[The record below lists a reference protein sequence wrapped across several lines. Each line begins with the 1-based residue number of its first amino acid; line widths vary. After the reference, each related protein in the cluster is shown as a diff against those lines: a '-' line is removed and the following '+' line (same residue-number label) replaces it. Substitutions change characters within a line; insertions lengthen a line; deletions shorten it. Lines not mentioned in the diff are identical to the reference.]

1 MNATTQKLV
10 STIDP
15 KMRASLTRKLTS
27 LKKKHNSLSRVP
39 PDITADRMGMAPIPE
54 AAFETDDIDA
64 AASAPAA
71 APAVAALDTK
81 YPVTIRK
88 TLDQGD
94 CFYSAIYRASKER
107 EDLLNKLS
115 NCLSLDPSDEALF
128 IESFR
133 DRVANRI
140 ISNDGPIIYDNTKLR
155 AETNSNTY
163 VSIIENY
170 PEWFREEFGNYGENI
185 GDRDSFIQ
193 RLAYHVREPGEWVG
207 EIEVGII
214 TEELKKCGIL
224 LEIRSNTETE
234 LYKTSQNMVVIHLY
248 NPNEQHYEYFSFEAA
263 STFRK
268 SIKIRKPGI
277 IKRPIEEA
285 DDLPRKQIPNQYN
298 LAKEEVPADKTV
310 QEEYNLKNNQTQL
323 DELQPQYD
331 KEYALKAD
339 QKRLDELQT
348 HYDNC
353 TKSCSILKK
362 ELDEL
367 KSIEQKKIIEN
378 ITLDRSSKLI
388 ELLAKR
394 ILDPSP
400 NWKEKIDLLIN
411 IPTSLTGDYLRGG
424 DYFEALFQL
433 AIAINILPQ
442 YKNKFIKFYDITG
455 YKQFVEKPNYLY
467 NKTILNS
474 GGGEQGISDISFEVS
489 ESPNFD
495 ESHKD
500 SDKYTCGT
508 PPSPPPSSKNGN
520 PFYFVSVK
528 GYKKEKS
535 VKSEYDIP
543 LLDQQLQLF
552 PDKNKHILVC
562 VKNKEQ
568 FLQRLSR
575 TRIEFLK
582 KSIDYVIGYNEVID
596 AFSEYRIG
604 FFNRLGDKT
613 VDTLIRELY
622 PMNISVQKP
631 MLSLYFHQEL
641 VVKSV
646 INRIDTIEHKSLDK
660 PHFLCIGVLPRGG
673 KSFIAGGIINSHK
686 EIKQKGTGYNVL
698 FLTSAVNETR
708 DQFKSDLIDKFSD
721 FSDFEF
727 VDVVSEKGDVSLIK
741 GDSSKP
747 NKFYFISR
755 QLSSIKEQGEKEQI
769 GETSII
775 AEPDILKK
783 LEFKLGALPDFDI
796 IFFDEAHIGITSST
810 VRKNFQIAFQ
820 RFNIPIVL
828 MTATYKKPA
837 NILDSLEDLFVWD
850 LSDVKEMKSLSML
863 SLDQFIEKTPDV
875 LIRYP
880 KVAEEILRERIK
892 NGETE
897 MKLAKPYL
905 NFPNPNFISLTFTDS
920 TIRNLIESGGGYSFT
935 RAFEVNSVPVD
946 LLDYTKY
953 NDWGNMIRNKEHAL
967 RLRQFLT
974 PEEEP
979 EDIDFL
985 KGNQRKFRALNQIFR
1000 IAQDPK
1006 NPSRPIQGKPF
1017 SILMFLPFNFGE
1029 RHDIVKIGELCRIW
1043 GSFMRQAS
1051 YWRNNFV
1058 FLTLSTLTD
1067 PKYKPHPQMTPE
1079 LAVERGLCHR
1089 EDFPNIKDLKKLIR
1103 TIELEAL
1110 KKDKGL
1116 VILSGDVAKM
1126 GISLPCVDV
1135 VCMMTNNADADD
1147 LIQKMYRGLT
1157 DDPPMKKN
1165 GFIIDLDLKRIIRAM
1180 FEYDM
1185 EKDKLRTSIE
1195 NVPSVEE
1202 RLTKVFE
1209 LCNWGTD
1216 AYIEDHPEKDFNDI
1230 MNDIKSIVLDQLKNK
1245 ILGEFDNNLKKL
1257 DEEQIKLINEDSD
1270 LKNEMKSALEFTS
1283 SKKGKKPPKPQ
1294 DLSER
1299 GTAIPEGENPVAE
1312 TRGVKESA
1320 AEERAPAQAASQAPR
1335 LNEKEINEKMK
1346 AIIKT
1351 FVNSLVI
1358 KSAEPWTSNLNMAT
1372 LLKKF
1377 NEDKMKLPTPISCEC
1392 TETTNCKKQ
1401 HDNLYQAAFCELKN
1415 YAMVPKT
1422 DNKFDYN
1429 YEIHQKIMALIENIF
1444 KNSKLVLNWNI
1455 YIENLLKEISQTKS
1469 LKIGGKYTR
1478 KLRRPKV
1485 DGVFGIRKKI

>member
-1 MNATTQKLV
+1 MNTTNKRRL
-10 STIDP
+10 II
-15 KMRASLTRKLTS
+15 KRKKTKPS
-27 LKKKHNSLSRVP
+27 VVP
-39 PDITADRMGMAPIPE
+39 PDTGADSIVERPLVREDTSLVIADEFPPASAAPPVKDDDTDTVISPDSVEGVELSPIQAPPVAHPVAPVIEPIP
-54 AAFETDDIDA
+54 T
-64 AASAPAA
+64 PAIEPIL
-71 APAVAALDTK
+71 APAVELVPAVTDASEQSA
-81 YPVTIRK
+81 PVTVAKKIR
-88 TLDQGD
+88 
-94 CFYSAIYRASKER
+94 
-107 EDLLNKLS
+107 
-115 NCLSLDPSDEALF
+115 
-128 IESFR
+128 
-133 DRVANRI
+133 
-140 ISNDGPIIYDNTKLR
+140 
-155 AETNSNTY
+155 
-163 VSIIENY
+163 
-170 PEWFREEFGNYGENI
+170 
-185 GDRDSFIQ
+185 
-193 RLAYHVREPGEWVG
+193 
-207 EIEVGII
+207 
-214 TEELKKCGIL
+214 LKKPPPPAPV
-224 LEIRSNTETE
+224 SE
-234 LYKTSQNMVVIHLY
+234 L
-248 NPNEQHYEYFSFEAA
+248 
-263 STFRK
+263 
-268 SIKIRKPGI
+268 
-277 IKRPIEEA
+277 
-285 DDLPRKQIPNQYN
+285 
-298 LAKEEVPADKTV
+298 
-310 QEEYNLKNNQTQL
+310 LKNTNL
-323 DELQPQYD
+323 DE
-331 KEYALKAD
+331 EYALEAD
-339 QKRLDELQT
+339 QKRLDELKIQ
-348 HYDNC
+348 YESC
-353 TKSCSILKK
+353 IKSCSILKK

-367 KSIEQKKIIEN
+367 ESIEQKKIIEN
-378 ITLDRSSKLI
+378 ITLDRSRKLI
-388 ELLAKR
+388 DLLIQR

-400 NWKEKIDLLIN
+400 DWREKIDLLIR

-442 YKNKFIKFYDITG
+442 YKNKFVKFYDITG

-489 ESPNFD
+489 DSPNFD
-495 ESHKD
+495 ETHKE
-500 SDKYTCGT
+500 SDKYTCGI
-508 PPSPPPSSKNGN
+508 PPSPLPPSKNGN

-562 VKNKEQ
+562 VRNKEQ
-568 FLQRLSR
+568 FLQRLAR
-575 TRIEFLK
+575 TKIEFLK
-582 KSIDYVIGYNEVID
+582 KSIDYVVGYNEVID
-596 AFSEYRIG
+596 AFSEYRIA

-613 VDTLIRELY
+613 VDSLVRELY
-622 PMNISVQKP
+622 PVDVSFQKP

-641 VVKSV
+641 VAKSV
-646 INRIDTIEHKSLDK
+646 INRINTIDHKSLDK

-686 EIKQKGTGYNVL
+686 EKKQKETGYNVL

-727 VDVVSEKGDVSLIK
+727 VDVVSEKGDILLTK

-755 QLSSIKEQGEKEQI
+755 QLSSIKDQGDKEQI

-783 LEFKLGALPDFDI
+783 LETKLGALPDFDI
-796 IFFDEAHIGITSST
+796 IFFDEAHVGITSTS
-810 VRKNFQIAFQ
+810 VRRNFQRAFEH
-820 RFNIPIVL
+820 FNIPIVL

-850 LSDVKEMKSLSML
+850 LSDVKEMKSLSTL
-863 SLDQFIEKTPDV
+863 SLDQFIERKPDV
-875 LIRYP
+875 LVRYP
-880 KVAEEILRERIK
+880 TVAEEILRERIK

-920 TIRNLIESGGGYSFT
+920 TIRNLIESGSGYSFT
-935 RAFEVNSVPVD
+935 KAFEINSVPAD

-1029 RHDIVKIGELCRIW
+1029 RGNTVKIGELCRIW

-1051 YWRNNFV
+1051 YWRKNFV

-1147 LIQKMYRGLT
+1147 LIQKMYRALT

-1185 EKDKLRTSIE
+1185 EKDKLRTSIK

-1257 DEEQIKLINEDSD
+1257 DEEQIKLINEDTD
-1270 LKNEMKSALEFTS
+1270 LRNEMVSTLQFTS
-1283 SKKGKKPPKPQ
+1283 GKKGKKPTKEQ
-1294 DLSER
+1294 VLAER
-1299 GTAIPEGENPVAE
+1299 GTAVPEADNTVGES
-1312 TRGVKESA
+1312 RGVKESV
-1320 AEERAPAQAASQAPR
+1320 AEEAPVQAVSQAPR
-1335 LNEKEINEKMK
+1335 LTEQEINKKMTD
-1346 AIIKT
+1346 IIKT

-1377 NEDKMKLPTPISCEC
+1377 NEDKIKLTAIISCEC

-1401 HDNLYQAAFCELKN
+1401 HDNLYEAAFCELKN

-1422 DNKFDYN
+1422 ASTFEYN
-1429 YEIHQKIMALIENIF
+1429 ENIHRQLMNLLENIF

-1455 YIENLLKEISQTKS
+1455 YIENLLKEMNQTRS

-1485 DGVFGIRKKI
+1485 DGVLGIRKKI